1 MKKKFPEDTKNISL
15 NRFHKEQK
23 NNFRKILF
31 DIDLNKMHKRPKPN
45 EQHKDKIIQDTGTKG

>member
-31 DIDLNKMHKRPKPN
+31 NMDLNKN
-45 EQHKDKIIQDTGTKG
+45 AQ